1 MVLST
6 ESKLPDN
13 LAKPRGANGCRI
25 SEATLR
31 APLTNVIL
39 ALMSALTG
47 IQLTCCQRVVL
58 LPFVLLCHACSWCK
72 AARANP
78 RNSHVGLYKR
88 SVTSALVVYSHS
100 QLIWLTR
107 RTGEEP
113 DWLGL
118 YMIIVLNAASL
129 NCFCCQL
136 CSCFILPHSYRVLTF
151 VFLTVVSYVITFTS
165 SFSFSRLQLIYK
177 KVFLLSSGFFCNEY

>member
-1 MVLST
+1 
-6 ESKLPDN
+6 
-13 LAKPRGANGCRI
+13 
-25 SEATLR
+25 
-31 APLTNVIL
+31 
-39 ALMSALTG
+39 MSALTG

-88 SVTSALVVYSHS
+88 SVTSALVVYSYS

-107 RTGEEP
+107 RKGEEP

-165 SFSFSRLQLIYK
+165 LFSFSRLQLIYK
-177 KVFLLSSGFFCNEY
+177 KVFLLSSGFFFAMNINIDISYFHCGYVCDVYLQVRLARFASFM